1 VGHKHS
7 TDNTTHRKEKPAF
20 PLYQHRYR
28 TKQRRLLETICMLSR
43 RHQSEATKQKT
54 TLTSPPVF
62 IALNEKVGE
71 SKKTTLKQLRF
82 V

>member
-1 VGHKHS
+1 
-7 TDNTTHRKEKPAF
+7 
-20 PLYQHRYR
+20 
-28 TKQRRLLETICMLSR
+28 MLSR
-43 RHQSEATKQKT
+43 RHQSEPTKQKA
-54 TLTSPPVF
+54 TLTTPQVF

>member
-1 VGHKHS
+1 
-7 TDNTTHRKEKPAF
+7 
-20 PLYQHRYR
+20 
-28 TKQRRLLETICMLSR
+28 MLSR